1 MRMDKGKQITKK
13 VLERVTASFRSF
25 CMSPFCGHPSCY
37 VSGVSDDIAAQE
49 GCGSLSPEGRG
60 SLSPEG
66 CGSLS
71 PEGCCLFNPGG
82 CNILLAVSGGV
93 DSSVLA
99 DVIYKLYPNGI
110 SSFMSDNGC
119 CVADAGQCGS
129 GVAGAVQCGSGGKD
143 GRIGVAHV
151 NFHLRGE
158 DSNHDQEFVRNLS
171 LRYGF
176 EFYTA
181 DFDTLAY
188 ASAHKLSVEVAARE
202 LRYNW
207 FCDIAAEHGFDL
219 LLTAHNA
226 NDNAETLLLNLVR
239 GTGRRGLG
247 GIRPYGQLKH
257 TGRGAE
263 SQKSGKEPLTLNV
276 LRPLLQ
282 VERSEI
288 EAYAKENHLDFC
300 IDRTNSQNEY
310 SRNKIRNQ
318 VIPLL
323 TEINPSV
330 IRTFDRE
337 ISRFRELNSQVD
349 KMVRTKVE
357 SLLVDSGLSAGS
369 GVVEAL
375 RRKYLVFRASAE
387 KLVTSGS
394 VEAHLPGGTEAH
406 LPESAGFCLAELFR
420 YYDIPLS
427 EDGLESIVSC
437 LETETHTTK
446 TLDTKS
452 LTTKIVRLE
461 NHTATIERGELRL
474 YKFSGSDISAVDIA
488 SAGVYDFGPFSIKV
502 EVQDA
507 SSLEKEASS
516 LDKDA
521 IKGYSVLDAGNVRF
535 PLVCRTVREGDRFSP
550 FGLKGSKKVADF
562 LNSRKVDLL
571 FKGILPVLAK
581 KDGSIVCLPSLEI
594 DDHFRVTSLSKKIL
608 VVSASVK

>member
-1 MRMDKGKQITKK
+1 MDKGKQITKK

-37 VSGVSDDIAAQE
+37 VSGVSDDIAA
-49 GCGSLSPEGRG
+49 
-60 SLSPEG
+60 
-66 CGSLS
+66 

-99 DVIYKLYPNGI
+99 DVIHKLYPDGI

-119 CVADAGQCGS
+119 CVADSVQCGS
-129 GVAGAVQCGSGGKD
+129 GVAGAVQCGSGGKE

-207 FCDIAAEHGFDL
+207 FCDIAAKHGFDL

-323 TEINPSV
+323 KEINPSV
-330 IRTFDRE
+330 VQTLGRE

-349 KMVRTKVE
+349 KLVRTKVE
-357 SLLVDSGLSAGS
+357 SLLVDSGSAG
-369 GVVEAL
+369 GCGIVEAL

-394 VEAHLPGGTEAH
+394 VEAHLP
-406 LPESAGFCLAELFR
+406 ESAGFCLAELFR
-420 YYDIPLS
+420 YFDIPLS
-427 EDGLESIVSC
+427 EDELESIVSC
-437 LETETHTTK
+437 LKTETGTTR
-446 TLDTKS
+446 T
-452 LTTKIVRLE
+452 VRLE

-474 YKFSGSDISAVDIA
+474 YKFHKSDIPPVEIKA
-488 SAGVYDFGPFSIKV
+488 AGVYPFGPFSIK
-502 EVQDA
+502 
-507 SSLEKEASS
+507 LEETEASL
-516 LDKDA
+516 LDKDSV
-521 IKGYSVLDAGNVRF
+521 KGLSVLDAGNVRF
-535 PLVCRTVREGDRFSP
+535 PLVCRLIREGDRFSP
-550 FGLKGSKKVADF
+550 FGLHGSKKVADF

-571 FKGILPVLAK
+571 FKSILPAITDR
-581 KDGSIVCLPSLEI
+581 DGKIVCLPSLEI
-594 DDHFRVTSLSKKIL
+594 DDRFRVTSLSKKLL
-608 VVSASVK
+608 VVSASIAR

>member
-13 VLERVTASFRSF
+13 VLERVKASFRSF

-37 VSGVSDDIAAQE
+37 VSGVSDDIAAPE
-49 GCGSLSPEGRG
+49 GCGSLSPEGCG

-99 DVIYKLYPNGI
+99 DVIYKLYPDGI

-119 CVADAGQCGS
+119 CVADSGQCGS

-143 GRIGVAHV
+143 GSIGVAHV

-207 FCDIAAEHGFDL
+207 FCDIAAKHGFDL

-323 TEINPSV
+323 KEINPSV
-330 IRTFDRE
+330 VQTLGRE

-357 SLLVDSGLSAGS
+357 SLLVDSGSAG
-369 GVVEAL
+369 GCGIVEAL

-420 YYDIPLS
+420 YFDIPLS
-427 EDGLESIVSC
+427 EDELESIVSC
-437 LETETHTTK
+437 LKTETGTTR
-446 TLDTKS
+446 T
-452 LTTKIVRLE
+452 VRLE

-474 YKFSGSDISAVDIA
+474 YKFHKSDIPPVEIKA
-488 SAGVYDFGPFSIKV
+488 AGVYPFGPFSIKL
-502 EVQDA
+502 E
-507 SSLEKEASS
+507 EKEASL
-516 LDKDA
+516 LDKDSV
-521 IKGYSVLDAGNVRF
+521 KGLSVLDAGNVRF
-535 PLVCRTVREGDRFSP
+535 PLVCRLIRGGDRFSP
-550 FGLKGSKKVADF
+550 FGLHGSKKVADF

-571 FKGILPVLAK
+571 FKSILPAITDR
-581 KDGSIVCLPSLEI
+581 DGKIVCLPSLEI
-594 DDHFRVTSLSKKIL
+594 DDRFRVTSLSKKLL
-608 VVSASVK
+608 VVSASIAR

>member
-37 VSGVSDDIAAQE
+37 VSGVSDDIAAPE
-49 GCGSLSPEGRG
+49 GCGSLSPEGCG
-60 SLSPEG
+60 LFNPGG
-66 CGSLS
+66 CCLLS

-99 DVIYKLYPNGI
+99 DVIHKLYPDGI

-129 GVAGAVQCGSGGKD
+129 GVAGAVQSGVADAGQCGSGGKD

-207 FCDIAAEHGFDL
+207 FCDIAAKHGFDL

-288 EAYAKENHLDFC
+288 EDYAKENHLDFC

-330 IRTFDRE
+330 VQTLGRE

-349 KMVRTKVE
+349 KLVRTKVE
-357 SLLVDSGLSAGS
+357 SLLVDSGSAG
-369 GVVEAL
+369 GCGIVEAL

-420 YYDIPLS
+420 YFDIPLS

-437 LETETHTTK
+437 LKTEIGTTR
-446 TLDTKS
+446 T
-452 LTTKIVRLE
+452 VRLE

-474 YKFSGSDISAVDIA
+474 YKFHKSDIPPVEIKA
-488 SAGVYDFGPFSIKV
+488 AGVYPFGPFSIK
-502 EVQDA
+502 
-507 SSLEKEASS
+507 LEETEASL
-516 LDKDA
+516 LDKDSV
-521 IKGYSVLDAGNVRF
+521 KGLSVLDAGNVRF
-535 PLVCRTVREGDRFSP
+535 PLVCRLIREGDRFSP

>member
-37 VSGVSDDIAAQE
+37 VSGVSEDIAA
-49 GCGSLSPEGRG
+49 
-60 SLSPEG
+60 PEG
-66 CGSLS
+66 CCSLS

-99 DVIYKLYPNGI
+99 DVIYKLYPDGI

-129 GVAGAVQCGSGGKD
+129 GVAGAVQCGSGVADSGQCGAGVSGAVQCGSGGKD

-207 FCDIAAEHGFDL
+207 FCDIAAKHGFDL

-323 TEINPSV
+323 KEINPSV
-330 IRTFDRE
+330 VQTLGRE

-349 KMVRTKVE
+349 KLVRTKVE
-357 SLLVDSGLSAGS
+357 SLLVDSGSAG
-369 GVVEAL
+369 GCGIVEAL

-394 VEAHLPGGTEAH
+394 VEAHLPGGTEAN

-420 YYDIPLS
+420 YFDIPLS

-474 YKFSGSDISAVDIA
+474 YKFHKSDIPPVEIKA
-488 SAGVYDFGPFSIKV
+488 AGVYPFGPFSIK
-502 EVQDA
+502 
-507 SSLEKEASS
+507 LEETEASL
-516 LDKDA
+516 LDKDSV
-521 IKGYSVLDAGNVRF
+521 KGLSVLDAGNVRF
-535 PLVCRTVREGDRFSP
+535 PLVCRLIREGDRFSP
-550 FGLKGSKKVADF
+550 FGLHGSKKVADF

-571 FKGILPVLAK
+571 FKSILPAITDR
-581 KDGSIVCLPSLEI
+581 DGKIVCLPSLEI
-594 DDHFRVTSLSKKIL
+594 DDRFRVTSLSKKLL
-608 VVSASVK
+608 VVSASIAR

>member
-25 CMSPFCGHPSCY
+25 CISPFCGHPSCY
-37 VSGVSDDIAAQE
+37 VSGVSDDIAAPE
-49 GCGSLSPEGRG
+49 GCGSLSPEGCG

-99 DVIYKLYPNGI
+99 DVIHKLFSNGI

-119 CVADAGQCGS
+119 CVADVVQCGSGVADSVQCGS
-129 GVAGAVQCGSGGKD
+129 GVAGAVQCGSGGKE

-207 FCDIAAEHGFDL
+207 FCDIAAKHGFDL

-276 LRPLLQ
+276 LRPLLP
-282 VERSEI
+282 VERSDI

-330 IRTFDRE
+330 VQTLGRE
-337 ISRFRELNSQVD
+337 ISRFRELNSHVD
-349 KMVRTKVE
+349 KLVRTKVE
-357 SLLVDSGLSAGS
+357 SLLVDSGSAG
-369 GVVEAL
+369 GCGIVEAL

-427 EDGLESIVSC
+427 EDELESIVSC
-437 LETETHTTK
+437 LKTETGTTR
-446 TLDTKS
+446 T
-452 LTTKIVRLE
+452 VRLE

-474 YKFSGSDISAVDIA
+474 YKFHKSDIPPVEIKA
-488 SAGVYDFGPFSIKV
+488 AGVYPFGPFSIK
-502 EVQDA
+502 
-507 SSLEKEASS
+507 LEETEASL
-516 LDKDA
+516 LDKDSV
-521 IKGYSVLDAGNVRF
+521 KGLSVLDAGNVRF
-535 PLVCRTVREGDRFSP
+535 PLVCRLIREGDRFSP
-550 FGLKGSKKVADF
+550 FGLHGSKKVADF

-571 FKGILPVLAK
+571 FKSILPAITDR
-581 KDGSIVCLPSLEI
+581 DGKIVCLPSLEI
-594 DDHFRVTSLSKKIL
+594 DDRFRVTSLSKKLL
-608 VVSASVK
+608 VVSASIAR

>member
-37 VSGVSDDIAAQE
+37 VSGVSDDIAAPE

-66 CGSLS
+66 CCSLS
-71 PEGCCLFNPGG
+71 PEGCGLFNPGG

-99 DVIYKLYPNGI
+99 DVIHKLYPNGI

-129 GVAGAVQCGSGGKD
+129 GVAGAVQCGSGVADPGQCGTGVKE

-207 FCDIAAEHGFDL
+207 FCDIAAKHGFDL

-300 IDRTNSQNEY
+300 TDRTNSQNEY

-357 SLLVDSGLSAGS
+357 YLLVDSGLSAGS
-369 GVVEAL
+369 GVVDAL
-375 RRKYLVFRASAE
+375 RRKFLVFRAFAE
-387 KLVTSGS
+387 KLNLTGS
-394 VEAHLPGGTEAH
+394 T
-406 LPESAGFCLAELFR
+406 GFYLSELFR

-427 EDGLESIVSC
+427 EDELESIVSC
-437 LETETHTTK
+437 LKTETGTTR
-446 TLDTKS
+446 T
-452 LTTKIVRLE
+452 VRLE

-474 YKFSGSDISAVDIA
+474 YKFHKSDIPPVEIKA
-488 SAGVYDFGPFSIKV
+488 AGVYPFGPFSIK
-502 EVQDA
+502 
-507 SSLEKEASS
+507 LEETEASL

-521 IKGYSVLDAGNVRF
+521 VKGLSVLDAGNVRF
-535 PLVCRTVREGDRFSP
+535 PLVCRLIREGDRFSP
-550 FGLKGSKKVADF
+550 FGLHGSKKVADF

-571 FKGILPVLAK
+571 FKSILPAITDR
-581 KDGSIVCLPSLEI
+581 DGKIVCLPSLEI
-594 DDHFRVTSLSKKIL
+594 DDRFRVTSLSKKLL
-608 VVSASVK
+608 VVSASIAR